1 MPTDISSQLSDYFDR
16 KGITQVEIA
25 TKLNVSKAYVN
36 SLFTGR
42 RPFGKKQAEIW
53 ESTFGISRSWL
64 LTGEGEMLVDVDDT
78 VNVSLAQED
87 TATRRSIPVY
97 DAETTGGFNGY
108 VSSSMEDSKQIGEI
122 DPGAWFDYRETAAI
136 RHNGDSM
143 VEYPNGCYLA
153 VREVKE
159 FRLLVPGRNYVIET
173 EEYRVTKR
181 IQKGSSPNTLAL
193 YSSNQEKYEDG
204 RLIHEPF
211 EVNIEDIRRI
221 YSILGYVMN
230 LNSDAQFVTTR

>member
-1 MPTDISSQLSDYFDR
+1 MVKERLRKYLSDKHLSVREFERICNLGNGVASKLGSTTNPSTLR
-16 KGITQVEIA
+16 KIA
-25 TKLNVSKAYVN
+25 NSCDLN
-36 SLFTGR
+36 
-42 RPFGKKQAEIW
+42 ID
-53 ESTFGISRSWL
+53 WL
-64 LTGEGEMLVDVDDT
+64 LTGEGEMLVDDT
-78 VNVSLAQED
+78 VNVALAQED
-87 TATRRSIPVY
+87 TATRRCIPVY

-108 VSSSMEDSKQIGEI
+108 VSSSMEDSKRIGEI

-211 EVNIEDIRRI
+211 EVDIEDIRRI

-230 LNSDAQFVTTR
+230 LNSDAQFVRTR

>member
-1 MPTDISSQLSDYFDR
+1 MIFQDHIGMSNNAF
-16 KGITQVEIA
+16 A
-25 TKLNVSKAYVN
+25 TKCGINPSNYSKMLKGQQTFTTRSLVKIGDAFPILN
-36 SLFTGR
+36 T
-42 RPFGKKQAEIW
+42 E
-53 ESTFGISRSWL
+53 WL
-64 LTGEGEMLVDVDDT
+64 ITGEGEMLVDVDDT

-87 TATRRSIPVY
+87 TATRRCIPVY

-211 EVNIEDIRRI
+211 EVDIEDIRRI

-230 LNSDAQFVTTR
+230 LNSDAQFVRTR

>member
-1 MPTDISSQLSDYFDR
+1 MVKERLRKYLSDKHLSVREFERICNLGNGVASKLGSTTNPSTLR
-16 KGITQVEIA
+16 KIA
-25 TKLNVSKAYVN
+25 NSCDLN
-36 SLFTGR
+36 
-42 RPFGKKQAEIW
+42 ID
-53 ESTFGISRSWL
+53 WL

-78 VNVSLAQED
+78 VNVALAQEQ
-87 TATRRSIPVY
+87 TTTRRCIPVY

-108 VSSSMEDSKQIGEI
+108 VSSSMENSKQIGEI

-136 RHNGDSM
+136 RHIGDSM

-159 FRLLVPGRNYVIET
+159 SRLLVPGRNYVIET

-181 IQKGSSPNTLAL
+181 IQKGSTPNTLAL

-221 YSILGYVMN
+221 YSTLGYVMN
-230 LNSDAQFVTTR
+230 LNSDPQFVRTR